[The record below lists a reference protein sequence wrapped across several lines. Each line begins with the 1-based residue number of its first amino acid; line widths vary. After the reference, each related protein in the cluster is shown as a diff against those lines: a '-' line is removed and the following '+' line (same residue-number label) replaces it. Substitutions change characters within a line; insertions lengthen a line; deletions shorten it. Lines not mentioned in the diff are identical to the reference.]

1 MNQMK
6 GYGSA
11 WSNWAILLQQEVA
24 GVYEVAITAPSASG
38 SELDKLRRELD
49 QAYVPNKIVLGG
61 ASGTLPLLEGKFPSE
76 PMLYVCRNKACS
88 QPVKDMS
95 RALAQLTGKGLPRSD
110 ARRVGKERVRSGN
123 L

>member
-61 ASGTLPLLEGKFPSE
+61 ASGTLPLLEGTFTSE
-76 PMLYVCRNKACS
+76 PMIYVCRNKTCRSEEHTSELPSLMRNSSAFFC
-88 QPVKDMS
+88 VKKK
-95 RALAQLTGKGLPRSD
+95 T
-110 ARRVGKERVRSGN
+110 N
-123 L
+123 TYINN